1 MHRNLEGWECGVWQR
16 MSLHFLGRVLHQPQ
30 PVPGQVDG
38 ASERVLASGGHIAQ
52 TGLGVDQTDVRERPQ
67 SVGLCHMLYLAHMEF
82 F

>member
-1 MHRNLEGWECGVWQR
+1 MRAMHRNLEGWECGVWQR

-52 TGLGVDQTDVRERPQ
+52 TGLGVGGWKLELPLEEW
-67 SVGLCHMLYLAHMEF
+67 GPWFAHL
-82 F
+82 